1 MFNDLCPI
9 MLRFSNRPP
18 MKFTLPELLAYKA
31 LKKRF
36 LKRQETVLS
45 HYLRLLLVETYF
57 GMQHLDGVPKVKNDS
72 CFE

>member
-1 MFNDLCPI
+1 
-9 MLRFSNRPP
+9 
-18 MKFTLPELLAYKA
+18 MKFTPPELLAYKA
-31 LKKRF
+31 LKKWF